1 MSIVN
6 YIFITF
12 YSLLNTFL
20 VFKVCKRLFLEF
32 QLDGYSSK
40 LFFAFLVKSF
50 SQIAKKIL
58 ITVLVSF
65 ILCFAISFF
74 IVKVIMLDSLL
85 FISALPYFLNVL
97 HLIKV
102 LNSTNTKLKINY
114 TKRFLRIFAIFLVF
128 FSIFNAVLIYFT
140 LLLTNYINYSI
151 LSISLIF
158 GVLFIPFVNNILTP
172 LELFIK
178 HHYKRKAQKK
188 LSKFK
193 HLIKVGITGSYG
205 KTSTKNILHKV
216 LSQKYL
222 VCSSP
227 KSYNTEMGL
236 AKVILNDLKHYHDVL
251 ICEMGA
257 NHTNDIKKLCKFI
270 KPNIGI
276 ITAVG
281 NSHLRTFKTTLNL
294 QKTKY
299 QLVDF
304 VCKNN
309 GAMIFNAD
317 NKISYK
323 FYQSADTE
331 KYSASATSFN
341 ADVFAINTTFSTE
354 GTHFTLV
361 TKYWKSECETK
372 LLGRGHLEDILL
384 SVAVAVKLKVDKD
397 KIVMAIRNLGV
408 VPHRL
413 ELKQVDNYY
422 ILDDAYNSNLQGA
435 SYALEVLSMFE
446 SKKIVVTPGIVELG
460 KMSGGENKLLGQ
472 KISKIADVCII
483 VNETN
488 KEAIKSGINN
498 KIKCYEVK
506 SLNEANAIIKNEI
519 CKNACVLYENDLPDN
534 YI

>member
-6 YIFITF
+6 YIFISI

-58 ITVLVSF
+58 ITVFMSL

-102 LNSTNTKLKINY
+102 LNSTNIKINY

-151 LSISLIF
+151 LSISLII
-158 GVLFIPFVNNILTP
+158 GVLFIPFINIILTP

-178 HHYKRKAQKK
+178 HHYKRKAQKI
-188 LSKFK
+188 LAGFK
-193 HLIKVGITGSYG
+193 HLIKIGVTGSYG

-236 AKVILNDLKHYHDVL
+236 VKVILNDLKNYHDVL

-294 QKTKY
+294 QKTNMTVSLEF
-299 QLVDF
+299 Q
-304 VCKNN
+304 KNL
-309 GAMIFNAD
+309 I
-317 NKISYK
+317 
-323 FYQSADTE
+323 
-331 KYSASATSFN
+331 
-341 ADVFAINTTFSTE
+341 
-354 GTHFTLV
+354 
-361 TKYWKSECETK
+361 
-372 LLGRGHLEDILL
+372 
-384 SVAVAVKLKVDKD
+384 
-397 KIVMAIRNLGV
+397 
-408 VPHRL
+408 
-413 ELKQVDNYY
+413 
-422 ILDDAYNSNLQGA
+422 
-435 SYALEVLSMFE
+435 
-446 SKKIVVTPGIVELG
+446 
-460 KMSGGENKLLGQ
+460 
-472 KISKIADVCII
+472 
-483 VNETN
+483 
-488 KEAIKSGINN
+488 
-498 KIKCYEVK
+498 
-506 SLNEANAIIKNEI
+506 
-519 CKNACVLYENDLPDN
+519 
-534 YI
+534 